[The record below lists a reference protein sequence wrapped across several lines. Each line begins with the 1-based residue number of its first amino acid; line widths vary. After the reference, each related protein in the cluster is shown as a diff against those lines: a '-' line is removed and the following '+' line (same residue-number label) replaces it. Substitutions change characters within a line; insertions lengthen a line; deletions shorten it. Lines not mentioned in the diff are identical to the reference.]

1 MVQRNIELSYFLEK
15 TTNEGAPGTQ
25 TSQVALLSCLQPLSS
40 LPEKFTTQAS
50 AL

>member
-1 MVQRNIELSYFLEK
+1 MIQRNIGMSYFQEK

-25 TSQVALLSCLQPLSS
+25 TPQVALLSCLQTLSS
-40 LPEKFTTQAS
+40 LPDKFTMQAS